1 LDFKAFPAAVAENP
15 FSIDSAPFNSLP
27 VQADIKAIIQ

>member
-1 LDFKAFPAAVAENP
+1 MEVTSVSENP

-27 VQADIKAIIQ
+27 VQNEAKAMI